1 MTFRPHPLSENVPG
15 PESLIGSFRR
25 FGPFGPVYQV
35 IEKLRDEDDDIIMK
49 ELIEKLRDEDDDI
62 IMKVRVVDTGEAAEY
77 RYTHILDDPKE
88 K

>member
-1 MTFRPHPLSENVPG
+1 MTSRPHPLLENVPG

-49 ELIEKLRDEDDDI
+49 
-62 IMKVRVVDTGEAAEY
+62 VRVVDTGEEAEY

>member
-1 MTFRPHPLSENVPG
+1 MTSRPHPLSENVPG

-49 ELIEKLRDEDDDI
+49 
-62 IMKVRVVDTGEAAEY
+62 VRVVDTGEEAEY

>member
-1 MTFRPHPLSENVPG
+1 MTSRPHPLSENVPG

-49 ELIEKLRDEDDDI
+49 
-62 IMKVRVVDTGEAAEY
+62 VRVVDSGEEAEY
-77 RYTHILDDPKE
+77 RYTHIFDDPKE

>member
-1 MTFRPHPLSENVPG
+1 MTSRPHPLSENVPG

-35 IEKLRDEDDDIIMK
+35 IEKLRDEDN
-49 ELIEKLRDEDDDI
+49 DI
-62 IMKVRVVDTGEAAEY
+62 IMKVRVVDTGEEAEY

-88 K
+88 E

>member
-49 ELIEKLRDEDDDI
+49 
-62 IMKVRVVDTGEAAEY
+62 VRVVDTGEAAEY